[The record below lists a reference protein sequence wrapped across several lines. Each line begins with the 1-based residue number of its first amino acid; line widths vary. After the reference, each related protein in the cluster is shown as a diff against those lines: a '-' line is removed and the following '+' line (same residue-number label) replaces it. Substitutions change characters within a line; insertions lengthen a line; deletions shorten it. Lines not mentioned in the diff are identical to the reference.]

1 MIPKIGIKMR
11 IDKVMILLYGNFKIF
26 YVKKYLVLF
35 FSIVINVIS
44 NKLSKTTLK
53 Y

>member
-1 MIPKIGIKMR
+1 MR

-26 YVKKYLVLF
+26 YVKKHLILF
-35 FSIVINVIS
+35 FSSVINVIS